1 MSDEP
6 KAVTLE
12 QLDVFHNLIQYY
24 AADARC
30 TSLDE
35 VRSGCLYKI
44 AAIEAVLNERD
55 KLKAD
60 VERLREWESVAHE
73 LAARLNLMAPNEDF
87 PPVTSALE
95 RFEATRLRALAAIEQ
110 TNDTPGGPEPA
121 ADRLGWFAWRDTVN
135 MAIQTD
141 EARVSIKVTAGTEKE
156 ALALRAE
163 CFLLLEPLVRAI
175 EPSANDTKGKR

>member
-44 AAIEAVLNERD
+44 AAIEAVLKEREWLITRAFCMGVERD
-55 KLKAD
+55 QAIAALVFAKAD
-60 VERLREWESVAHE
+60 VKRLRGACKYVSERIHAV
-73 LAARLNLMAPNEDF
+73 P
-87 PPVTSALE
+87 SALPPGTDMGLIQTE
-95 RFEATRLRALAAIEQ
+95 LYNALAA
-110 TNDTPGGPEPA
+110 
-121 ADRLGWFAWRDTVN
+121 
-135 MAIQTD
+135 
-141 EARVSIKVTAGTEKE
+141 TEE
-156 ALALRAE
+156 VPNAN
-163 CFLLLEPLVRAI
+163 
-175 EPSANDTKGKR
+175 PS